1 MTRRPTRLVALCLLL
16 GLFSLPVP
24 AAASGPVDVPPHDGY
39 VTDRAGVLG
48 EWGPRIEASI
58 ADLERET
65 SFEIGVLTIDS
76 IGGEDAQ
83 PFAQRVYE
91 RWKIGKKGKD
101 NGLLFLVAVRDRKIW
116 IATGYGAE
124 KILPDGR
131 VGEIRDAILRPA
143 FRGGRYGEGLFNGVG
158 AVAEVVRAAGRNGE
172 NIATPEPRKGFR
184 LSSSRI
190 AIAFVLVVI
199 LVAFVGSLFG
209 RRGKGPPDGRGG
221 GPLGGFPMGGGP
233 SDFGGG
239 GSVGGDFG
247 GGDSGGGGAGG
258 DY

>member
-1 MTRRPTRLVALCLLL
+1 MKRRRTRLVALCLLL
-16 GLFSLPVP
+16 GWFSLPVSAVEP
-24 AAASGPVDVPPHDGY
+24 GPVDVPPHDGY

-48 EWGPRIEASI
+48 EWRPRIEAAI
-58 ADLERET
+58 AGLERET
-65 SFEIGVLTIDS
+65 SFEIGVLTIDTL
-76 IGGEDAQ
+76 GGEDAQ
-83 PFAQRVYE
+83 PFAQRVYD

-131 VGEIRDAILRPA
+131 VGEIRDKVLRPA

-158 AVAEVVRAAGRNGE
+158 AVAEVVRSAGRNGE

-184 LSSSRI
+184 FSSWI
-190 AIAFVLVVI
+190 VVAFVFVI
-199 LVAFVGSLFG
+199 FVVAFVGSLFG
-209 RRGKGPPDGRGG
+209 GGGKGPPGGRGG
-221 GPLGGFPMGGGP
+221 GPYGGFPMGGGP

-239 GSVGGDFG
+239 GDSGGGDFG